1 MQAMHIFQIVKL
13 LIFMTQ
19 NQIIQTLLKA
29 EQISNSVDLSVLMS
43 DTIRQF
49 QSMPITQSFY
59 IQGGNGIGKTYFT
72 TLFLR
77 DWLVIEFPNGYEN
90 YRYKDLPSF
99 VKMDSLE
106 RFVRDRNGFDSDA
119 KYGAKLALEE
129 IKTAKLLILDDF
141 WVSDGTPHFKQQI
154 LSELFNIFDYRWQN
168 NLQTIITT
176 NIDLK
181 KIDTVDKSFGR
192 IVSRIQAFPELEL
205 PNKIDFRFQA
215 KIDTEKKPEKLN
227 FAP

>member
-1 MQAMHIFQIVKL
+1 
-13 LIFMTQ
+13 MTS
-19 NQIIQTLLKA
+19 NQIIQTLIEA
-29 EQISNSVDLSVLMS
+29 DQIPSSVELGVLLSENV
-43 DTIRQF
+43 RQF
-49 QSMPITQSFY
+49 PTMPLDQSFH

-77 DWLVIEFPNGYEN
+77 DWLVNEFTNGYQN

-106 RFVRDRNGFDSDA
+106 RYVRDRNGFDQDA

-129 IKTAKLLILDDF
+129 IKESKLLIVDDF
-141 WVSDGTPHFKQQI
+141 WISDGTPNFKQQM

-181 KIDTVDKSFGR
+181 KIDTIDKSFGR

-205 PNKIDFRFQA
+205 PNKIDFRF
-215 KIDTEKKPEKLN
+215 KSKLTASQE
-227 FAP
+227 APIIPTKLSFDA